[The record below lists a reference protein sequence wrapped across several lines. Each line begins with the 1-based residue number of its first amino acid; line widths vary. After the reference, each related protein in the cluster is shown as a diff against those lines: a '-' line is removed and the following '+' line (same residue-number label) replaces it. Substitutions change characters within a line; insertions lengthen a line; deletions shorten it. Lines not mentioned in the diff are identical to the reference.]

1 MVETETSAPPSSG
14 DLHYF
19 RQLEP
24 NLFVPKVDIS
34 HRGDEYNEAGF
45 EVLQDMQTRHFWY
58 SGRHRFLHHALQEV
72 LSQLR
77 GRRQA
82 PLSAIDLGGGCG
94 GWVNYLRR
102 RMPGAFGELALA
114 DSSIR
119 ALELAGESVGT
130 DTLRYQADLMSLPWE
145 NRWDVVFLLDVLEHI
160 PQHQEVLREIHRS
173 LRPGGYLFVTTP
185 ALKFFWSYNDELAQ
199 HLRRYSRTD
208 FEELAEATGFE
219 LSLSRYF
226 MFLLSPLLLMSRL
239 RAPKYQEWTDDETEE
254 YVRKTHR
261 TPMAPLNATLKLIF
275 GLETPV
281 GHWLPFPWGTSV
293 LGVFKKPEES

>member
-1 MVETETSAPPSSG
+1 MVENKQPEPSPDGELS
-14 DLHYF
+14 YF
-19 RQLEP
+19 RELEP
-24 NLFVPKVDIS
+24 KLFVPRVDIA

-45 EVLQDMQTRHFWY
+45 EVLRDMQSRHFWY
-58 SGRHRFLHHALQEV
+58 SGRHRFVRHALQGV
-72 LSQLR
+72 LSQLQ
-77 GRRQA
+77 GSQKA
-82 PLSAIDLGGGCG
+82 LLSAIDLGGGCG

-102 RMPGAFGELALA
+102 RMPGSFGELALA
-114 DSSIR
+114 DSSLQ
-119 ALELAGESVGT
+119 ALEHAGEFVGT
-130 DTLRYQADLMSLPWE
+130 ETSRYQADLMSLPWE